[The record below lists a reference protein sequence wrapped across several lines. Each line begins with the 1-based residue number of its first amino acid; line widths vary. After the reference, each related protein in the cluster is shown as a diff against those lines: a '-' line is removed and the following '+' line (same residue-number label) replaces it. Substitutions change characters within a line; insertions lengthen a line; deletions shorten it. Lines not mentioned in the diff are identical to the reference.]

1 MNMKELVKRL
11 FDEKLSPVFDEV
23 LKNSY
28 NGSKHNEDFE
38 KIIREVS
45 IKLLQPLL
53 DKNEILFIDK
63 LVDEYIE
70 S

>member
-1 MNMKELVKRL
+1 MKKIV
-11 FDEKLSPVFDEV
+11 EKLFKEQLVPVFNEV
-23 LKNSY
+23 LSNKYQGLKTNS
-28 NGSKHNEDFE
+28 DFE
-38 KIIREVS
+38 QIVREVS

-53 DKNEILFIDK
+53 DKNEVLFVDK